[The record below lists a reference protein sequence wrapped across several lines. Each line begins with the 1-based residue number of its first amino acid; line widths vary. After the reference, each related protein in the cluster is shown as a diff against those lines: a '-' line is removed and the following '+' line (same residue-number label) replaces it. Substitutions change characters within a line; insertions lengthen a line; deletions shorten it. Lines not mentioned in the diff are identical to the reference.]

1 MALDTS
7 YRTWPAADLA
17 AMRVSILTQL
27 KQIEGVGQ
35 NHSLNGRNTNQASF
49 AELTDKLTNVN
60 AAIDWQASLC
70 DRGNKGY
77 ASRYACFGGPYG
89 GGYE

>member
-1 MALDTS
+1 MPSELDTS

-17 AMRVSILTQL
+17 VLRSSILLQI

-35 NHSLNGRNTNQASF
+35 SHSLNGRSAQMADF
-49 AELTDKLTNVN
+49 DKLTNKLASVN
-60 AAIDWQASLC
+60 AAIDWQATLV

-77 ASRYACFGGPYG
+77 ASRFASFSRCS
-89 GGYE
+89 

>member
-17 AMRVSILTQL
+17 AMRVSLLTQL
-27 KQIEGVGQ
+27 KAIEGTGQ
-35 NHSLNGRNTNQASF
+35 SHSANSRQTSQANLKDV
-49 AELTDKLTNVN
+49 AEQLANVN
-60 AAIDWQASLC
+60 AAIDWQSTSA

-77 ASRYACFGGPYG
+77 ASRYSCFNRHGQS
-89 GGYE
+89 

>member
-17 AMRVSILTQL
+17 ALRVSILTQL
-27 KQIEGVGQ
+27 KAIEGTGQ
-35 NHSLNGRNTNQASF
+35 SHGLNGRETSLAAF
-49 AELTDKLTNVN
+49 GTLTDKLANVN
-60 AAIDWQASLC
+60 AAIDWQSNIG

-77 ASRYACFGGPYG
+77 ASRYASFCD
-89 GGYE
+89 